1 VVGNR
6 PKTERDAKLRQN
18 GFCVS
23 VADTR
28 ECARHGHNF
37 LEFSYIE
44 CGKMEHSFGGA
55 AQMLK
60 AGDYFIVDYG
70 TKHSYRA
77 VGEEPLRVINLLFYP
92 AFVDRTLGEGDS
104 FEKVVNSYLIRF
116 RYRSLNHSPA
126 GIAFRDESGAIYAIL
141 RHILEEYK
149 RGDAGYMEYIRCLVV
164 EMLILIMRGI
174 GGSDTKA
181 RESEVISAITRRI
194 KQEYAGHLR
203 LSEFAEEYSYSLSHL
218 SKKFSEETGL
228 SFMEYLQ
235 RIRIEQACKLLEG
248 ESGGIA
254 HIAESVGYTD
264 IKFFNKVFKET
275 LGLTPTAFRKL
286 HKG

>member
-1 VVGNR
+1 MTR
-6 PKTERDAKLRQN
+6 ILRFPEIASQK
-18 GFCVS
+18 FHIFIAQDDMCS
-23 VADTR
+23 L
-28 ECARHGHNF
+28 HGHDF
-37 LEFSYIE
+37 LEFSYVAQ
-44 CGKMEHSFGGA
+44 GALEHVLDGVSSTVR
-55 AQMLK
+55 